1 MKKSLILIGVFAAL
15 LMSGCGDKKDAT
27 KDNFANSINAHYENE
42 CIDIG
47 TVYGKFPV
55 QVANNDKEG
64 KELFDALTK
73 VGLTTSKPT
82 KVEDRSLTGFDIMT
96 GKRKIIDGY
105 EYKLTD
111 LGTKSVKTKKGN
123 GFFSDANEFCA
134 GKYEV
139 SSIEN
144 FTEPSDIGG
153 YKLTRVNFKK
163 EPIDVPEWAN
173 NLVKEKAFE
182 RYAEKISKKSSDEA
196 MELVLTDNGWIPSG
210 DLK

>member
-1 MKKSLILIGVFAAL
+1 MKKSLILIGIFGV
-15 LMSGCGDKKDAT
+15 LMLSGCGDKKDAT
-27 KDNFANSINAHYENE
+27 KGNFENSINAHYENE

-47 TVYGKFPV
+47 TVYGTFPV
-55 QVANNDKEG
+55 QIANSDEKD

-73 VGLTTSKPT
+73 VGLTTSKPA
-82 KVEDRSLTGFDIMT
+82 KVEDNSMSGIDIYT

-123 GFFSDANEFCA
+123 GFFSSTNEFCA
-134 GKYEV
+134 GKYKV

-182 RYAEKISKKSSDEA
+182 KYAEKISKEPIDEE
-196 MELVLTDNGWIPSG
+196 MELVLTDNGWIPSR
-210 DLK
+210 DLR